1 MQIRPSNRI
10 GGCRR
15 TRESITRKAK
25 TFTLNSLGVC
35 LLVQGESMSNQVHFA
50 DVAKIGHLKDYH
62 QMRRNHLKS

>member
-35 LLVQGESMSNQVHFA
+35 LLVQGESMSIHFA